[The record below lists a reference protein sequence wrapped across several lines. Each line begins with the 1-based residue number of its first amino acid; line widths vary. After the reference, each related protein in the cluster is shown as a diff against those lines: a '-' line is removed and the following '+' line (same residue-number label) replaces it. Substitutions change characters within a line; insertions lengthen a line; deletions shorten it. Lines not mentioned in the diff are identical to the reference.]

1 MSIRIYYDD
10 VGTRVRGWKNVRK
23 LLEKVIA
30 EEKKVPGDLNFIL
43 TTDRVLRGINRKF
56 LKHNYNTDVI
66 SFRYNTGDII
76 DGEVYISVDTVKEN
90 AKNYKVSYE
99 TEMLRVIIHGLVH
112 LCGYDD
118 STDWEKMKM
127 REMED
132 YWISKYLED

>member
-23 LLEKVIA
+23 LLDKVIA

-43 TTDRVLRGINRKF
+43 TTDKVLRGINSKF

-118 STDWEKMKM
+118 SSDWERMKM

-132 YWISKYLED
+132 YWISKYLGD

>member
-23 LLEKVIA
+23 LLDKVIA

-43 TTDRVLRGINRKF
+43 TTDKVLRGINRKF

-118 STDWEKMKM
+118 STDWERMKM

>member
-23 LLEKVIA
+23 LLDKVIA

-43 TTDRVLRGINRKF
+43 TTDKVLRGINRKF

>member
-118 STDWEKMKM
+118 STDWERMKM

-132 YWISKYLED
+132 YWISQYQGD